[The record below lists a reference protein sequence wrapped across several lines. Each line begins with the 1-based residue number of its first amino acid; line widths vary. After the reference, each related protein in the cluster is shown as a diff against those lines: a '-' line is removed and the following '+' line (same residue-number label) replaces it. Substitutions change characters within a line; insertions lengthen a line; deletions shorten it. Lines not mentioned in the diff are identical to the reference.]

1 KFFDTVLVGYNM
13 KQDPS
18 VKQAIARAKAAGL
31 GVIAMK
37 IQAAVRGGN
46 QAAVSIDPEQ
56 AAAALKWVLQDTNVT
71 NAIAGMK
78 TLEHVKQMFPVM
90 GRKMTSAD
98 KRIVQKYSAAIDK
111 EFCRLCAKCEPTCP
125 QGVRISVVNRAL
137 MYAQAYG
144 EYALGKET
152 FVEAAHARLCSTCE
166 ECTARCVNGLNI
178 AGKMA
183 DAKRLF
189 A

>member
-1 KFFDTVLVGYNM
+1 
-13 KQDPS
+13 
-18 VKQAIARAKAAGL
+18 
-31 GVIAMK
+31 
-37 IQAAVRGGN
+37 
-46 QAAVSIDPEQ
+46 
-56 AAAALKWVLQDTNVT
+56 
-71 NAIAGMK
+71 
-78 TLEHVKQMFPVM
+78 
-90 GRKMTSAD
+90 
-98 KRIVQKYSAAIDK
+98 
-111 EFCRLCAKCEPTCP
+111 
-125 QGVRISVVNRAL
+125 

>member
-1 KFFDTVLVGYNM
+1 
-13 KQDPS
+13 
-18 VKQAIARAKAAGL
+18 
-31 GVIAMK
+31 
-37 IQAAVRGGN
+37 
-46 QAAVSIDPEQ
+46 
-56 AAAALKWVLQDTNVT
+56 
-71 NAIAGMK
+71 
-78 TLEHVKQMFPVM
+78 
-90 GRKMTSAD
+90 MTSAD
-98 KRIVQKYSAAIDK
+98 ERIVERYSTAIDK

-125 QGVRISVVNRAL
+125 QEVRISVVNRAL

-152 FVEAAHARLCSTCE
+152 FVEAAHARLCTTCA

-183 DAKRLF
+183 EAGRLF